1 MMPPFPRILPGF
13 SAVILFS
20 LMLSCAPVGGVLK
33 DSDGSPIIRV
43 AILKGAS
50 SVTIS
55 GEGLLLDIDGM
66 KIRPKQS
73 TITFEAVDGALSLGG
88 REYHPQKLSIN
99 GSDIKLGG
107 RPYRGRLSIV
117 IDAGMLTVINSLGL
131 EAYLFGLINHEIS
144 SKWPLDAVKAQA
156 VAARTYAYLKL
167 ESNKDNPYHLESTV
181 IDQVYGGSGMEDE
194 RARKAV
200 RETEGEMLYYGN
212 EPARTFYHSSC
223 GGKTEAAE
231 NVWGSNF
238 PYLKTVDDEF
248 CADAPNYFWSHES
261 TFDSIHAAIKGE
273 GYSFTENNDIRVIER
288 SESGRV
294 LTMIIS
300 GVELSGTKFRQ
311 LIGYGTIKST
321 MFEFEEKGGS
331 VIFSGSGSGH
341 GVGMCQWGAKGMAEK
356 GHSYR
361 QILDHYYPGTDVREA
376 Y

>member
-1 MMPPFPRILPGF
+1 MPPFPRILPGF
-13 SAVILFS
+13 STVILVF
-20 LMLSCAPVGGVLK
+20 LMFSCAPVGGVLK
-33 DSDGSPIIRV
+33 DSGGGPIIRV

-66 KIRPKQS
+66 KVRPEQS
-73 TITFEAVDGALSLGG
+73 TITFEVVDGALSLGG
-88 REYHPQKLSIN
+88 REYHPQKLSIH

-117 IDAGMLTVINSLGL
+117 IDAGLLTVINSLGL

-144 SKWPLDAVKAQA
+144 SKWPLEAVKAQA

-167 ESNKDNPYHLESTV
+167 GSNKDNPYHLESTV
-181 IDQVYGGSGMEDE
+181 IDQVYGGSGMEDA

-261 TFDSIHAAIKGE
+261 TFDNIYAAMKGE
-273 GYSFTENNDIRVIER
+273 GYSFTENNDIRVAER
-288 SESGRV
+288 SKSGRV

-300 GVELSGTKFRQ
+300 GVELPGTKFRQ

-321 MFEFEEKGGS
+321 MFELEVKGS
-331 VIFSGSGSGH
+331 NVIFSGSGSGH
-341 GVGMCQWGAKGMAEK
+341 GVGMCQWGAKGMAEE
-356 GHSYR
+356 GRSYR